1 MLRIEIVETAM
12 TFTGSGF
19 AQTPLNQAV
28 HILEGVTIGD
38 ALIQG
43 CRDEVKGYYD
53 AITAGKLLSD
63 ELVLAS
69 GKAYEVKL
77 KAVPT
82 GFELWL

>member
-1 MLRIEIVETAM
+1 MLRVEIVETAM

-28 HILEGVTIGD
+28 QILEGVTIGD
-38 ALIQG
+38 ALIQAW
-43 CRDEVKGYYD
+43 RDEVKGYYD
-53 AITAGKLLSD
+53 AITAGRLLSD

-69 GKAYEVKL
+69 GKAYEVRL

>member
-1 MLRIEIVETAM
+1 MLRVEIVETAM

-28 HILEGVTIGD
+28 QILEGVTIGD
-38 ALIQG
+38 ALTQQW
-43 CRDEVKGYYD
+43 RDEVKGYYD
-53 AITAGKLLSD
+53 AITAGRLLSD

-69 GKAYEVKL
+69 GKAYEVRL

>member
-1 MLRIEIVETAM
+1 MLRVEIVETAM

-43 CRDEVKGYYD
+43 WRDEVKGYYD

>member
-1 MLRIEIVETAM
+1 MLRVEIVETAM

-28 HILEGVTIGD
+28 QILEGVTIGD
-38 ALIQG
+38 ALTQQW
-43 CRDEVKGYYD
+43 RDEVKGYYD
-53 AITAGKLLSD
+53 AITAGRLFSD

-69 GKAYEVKL
+69 GKSYEVRL

>member
-1 MLRIEIVETAM
+1 MLRVEIVETAM

-43 CRDEVKGYYD
+43 WRDEVKSYRD
-53 AITAGKLLSD
+53 EIIQGKFLGD